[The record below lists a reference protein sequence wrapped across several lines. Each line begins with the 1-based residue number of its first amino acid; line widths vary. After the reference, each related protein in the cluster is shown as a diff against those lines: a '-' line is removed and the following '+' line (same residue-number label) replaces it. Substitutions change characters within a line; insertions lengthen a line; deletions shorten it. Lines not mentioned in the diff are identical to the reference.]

1 MFAFAL
7 ICRKNVKL
15 PYILDLV
22 SDNVRTRIL
31 FPLMSLAMFI
41 LVIFALESLFEIVL
55 IKLSNKF

>member
-1 MFAFAL
+1 MFAFVL

-22 SDNVRTRIL
+22 SDNVRNRII

-41 LVIFALESLFEIVL
+41 LVIFALESILEIVL
-55 IKLSNKF
+55 LFINIF